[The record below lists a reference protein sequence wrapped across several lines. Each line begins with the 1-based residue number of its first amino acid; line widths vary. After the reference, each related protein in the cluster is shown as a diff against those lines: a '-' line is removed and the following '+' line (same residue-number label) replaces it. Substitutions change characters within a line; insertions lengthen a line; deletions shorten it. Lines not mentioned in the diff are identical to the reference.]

1 MHCTQTTTQKQV
13 INRTS
18 DDNDELG
25 ASTDAP
31 NSFFISLIAF
41 QPIREGVFIFREGEI
56 FFCEGENKL
65 CEGEITAY
73 YMDGIRYEWMY
84 LPKFA
89 KLAYTPATGS

>member
-1 MHCTQTTTQKQV
+1 MQMISMHCTLTTTLKKKQV

-18 DDNDELG
+18 NDNQELG
-25 ASTDAP
+25 ASTGAP

-41 QPIREGVFIFREGEI
+41 QPIREGVLIFREGEI

-73 YMDGIRYEWMY
+73 YRDGIRYE
-84 LPKFA
+84 
-89 KLAYTPATGS
+89 